1 MAPFLRLT
9 AMPLIDTHAHIDL
22 TRFGDAAARR
32 EAALRAQAADVSAVV
47 LPGIEPATWETL
59 LTIAAR
65 LREEVPTVCFHTALG
80 VHPQALPDL
89 DSGCDNEAYE
99 QLAARLDTTSVVAIG
114 ECGLEFG
121 TAIEVGATRA
131 RQVAVLR
138 AHLSEARRR
147 GLPLLLHCL
156 HAHAVLLE
164 VLTEAPLPPSI
175 LHSWS
180 GSADLALRFCK
191 AGHYISFAGSI
202 TLPRAR
208 RPGESARAVPADRL
222 LIETDSPDQTPF
234 NRRPLRNE
242 PAFLPDIAAAVA
254 AARGESFAQIAEQ
267 TTDNARRVLRLS

>member
-1 MAPFLRLT
+1 
-9 AMPLIDTHAHIDL
+9 MPLIDTHAHIDL
-22 TRFGDAAARR
+22 TRFGDAVAQH

-47 LPGIEPATWETL
+47 LPGVEPATWETL
-59 LTIAAR
+59 LAVAAR
-65 LREEVPTVCFHTALG
+65 LRKEVPSVCFHTALG
-80 VHPQALPDL
+80 IHPQALPDL
-89 DSGCDNEAYE
+89 DSSRDNEAYQ
-99 QLAARLDTTSVVAIG
+99 QLAAQLDLASVVAIG

-121 TAIEVGATRA
+121 TAIEVRAPRA

-138 AHLSEARRR
+138 AHMSEARRR

-156 HAHAVLLE
+156 HAHAALLE

-180 GSADLALRFCK
+180 GSAELALRFCK

-208 RPGESARAVPADRL
+208 RPGESARAVPTDRL

-234 NRRPLRNE
+234 HRRPLRNE
-242 PAFLPDIAAAVA
+242 PAFLVDIAAAVA

-267 TTDNARRVLRLS
+267 TTSNARRVLRLA